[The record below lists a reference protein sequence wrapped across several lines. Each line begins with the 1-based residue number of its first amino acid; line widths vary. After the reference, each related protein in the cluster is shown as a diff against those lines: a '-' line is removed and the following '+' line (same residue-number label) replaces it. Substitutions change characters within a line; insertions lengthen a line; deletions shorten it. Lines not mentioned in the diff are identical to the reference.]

1 MLVNNP
7 FVGRILA
14 RLKGF
19 QKLTSTDDALRT
31 WLNILQVKRGKEVKV
46 PLQKVLNRVLAGN
59 IIAKE
64 DLPRFDKSAVDGY
77 ALRAQDTTGASQF
90 KPVIFQ
96 IAEGEEVDSK
106 QAKQVWTGNP
116 VPKGANAVVMI
127 ENTKRRDEELEV
139 WIQLAIG
146 GNVSKKGED
155 VKKGESVVKA
165 GTRLNPYHLALL
177 AAFGNTEVKVVEK
190 PRIAILATG
199 NELAEVGSKLSGGQI
214 FESNRVMLSAMCRE
228 LDAEP
233 VDFGIAKDD
242 VDEIAEK
249 LRNGLQNCDAVITTG
264 GTSVGGVDLV
274 PDAVNKVGK
283 PGVVVHGMALRP
295 AMPTALAVLEGKPV
309 MILSGNPVAA
319 IIGFEVFARPV
330 ICNMLGMNKE
340 EPRPIVEAV
349 MAQKVATALG
359 RKTFVRVRVL
369 RKNGEVLAEPVSARG
384 SGAISTMTRGNGF
397 VIVPEN
403 REGVTQGERV
413 TVHLFGNVE
422 NGE

>member
-1 MLVNNP
+1 M
-7 FVGRILA
+7 A

-19 QKLTSTDDALRT
+19 QKLTATDEALRT
-31 WLNILQVKRGKEVKV
+31 WLNVLQKKRGKEVTV
-46 PLQKVLNRVLAGN
+46 PLQKALNSVSAGN
-59 IIAKE
+59 IIAK
-64 DLPRFDKSAVDGY
+64 DNLPRFYKSAVDGY
-77 ALRAQDTTGASQF
+77 ALRAEDTTGASQF
-90 KPVIFQ
+90 KPIIFQ
-96 IAEGEEVDSK
+96 ITEFGEVSSK
-106 QAKQVWTGNP
+106 QAKQVWTGNSI
-116 VPKGANAVVMI
+116 PKGANAVVMI
-127 ENTKRRDEELEV
+127 ENTKRRDGELEV
-139 WIQLAIG
+139 WVQLSPG

-155 VKKGESVVKA
+155 VKKGENVVKA
-165 GTRLNPYHLALL
+165 GTRLKPYHLALL
-177 AAFGNTEVKVVEK
+177 AAFGNSEVKVVEK

-199 NELAEVGSKLSGGQI
+199 NELAEAGSKLSGSQI
-214 FESNRVMLSAMCRE
+214 FESNKVMLSAMCRE

-233 VDFGIAKDD
+233 VDLGIAKDD

-249 LRNGLQNCDAVITTG
+249 LRTGLRNCDAVITTG

-330 ICNMLGMNKE
+330 ICKMLGMGKE
-340 EPRPIVEAV
+340 EPRPIVKAV
-349 MAQKVATALG
+349 MARKVATALG

-369 RKNGEVLAEPVSARG
+369 RKNGEFFAEPVSARG

-403 REGVTQGERV
+403 REGVTEGERV